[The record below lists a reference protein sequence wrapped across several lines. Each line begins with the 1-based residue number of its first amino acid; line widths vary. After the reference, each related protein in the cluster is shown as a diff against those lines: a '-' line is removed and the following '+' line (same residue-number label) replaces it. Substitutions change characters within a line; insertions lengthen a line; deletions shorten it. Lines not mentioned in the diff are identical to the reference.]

1 MRYVLLCAFLYRAY
15 TDFLQQYIAQQR
27 DAFLKG
33 VPPPDFPG
41 GLGETGFP
49 DRANVKDIQ
58 SEAGR
63 VAMGLDP
70 VNLKGRNNNLE
81 KEINDILFP

>member
-1 MRYVLLCAFLYRAY
+1 V
-15 TDFLQQYIAQQR
+15 
-27 DAFLKG
+27 KG

-41 GLGETGFP
+41 GLGESQFS
-49 DRANVKDIQ
+49 DRAQVGDIQ

-70 VNLKGRNNNLE
+70 IKPNGKNDKLVQ
-81 KEINDILFP
+81 EINKILGH